1 MARPRIAIIGAGR
14 MGQGLGLAL
23 QRRGYSAALFARSER
38 PVAASL
44 LLQTGDITAVTTG
57 AEVVIIATPDDA
69 VTSVARQLA
78 EAGAVLRE
86 QAVLHISGLLDH
98 TALSPLRETKAGLGS
113 MHPLQT
119 LADPG
124 TAVERLQGVY
134 VTIEGDEPALQQAER
149 LARSLKMIP
158 VRIEA
163 SAKPRYHAAAS
174 LIANYTTVLASI
186 AERVAREAGVPP
198 EVARKIYLP
207 LLKGAV
213 DNLGEFSP
221 VAALTGPIR
230 RGDLATVRAHLEA
243 FQGEDRRVYAELGR
257 AALALAREG
266 GLDEAQ
272 ATKMEALLNGAAA
285 TAR

>member
-78 EAGAVLRE
+78 EAGAVSRE
-86 QAVLHISGLLDH
+86 QSVLHISGLLDH
-98 TALSPLRETKAGLGS
+98 TALLPLRETKAGLGS

-119 LADPG
+119 LADPA

-134 VTIEGDEPALQQAER
+134 ATIEGDEPALQQAER

-174 LIANYTTVLASI
+174 LVANYTTVLAAI
-186 AERVAREAGVPP
+186 AERVAKEAGVSA

-213 DNLGEFSP
+213 DNLVEFSP

-230 RGDLATVRAHLEA
+230 RGDLATVGAHLEA
-243 FQGEDRRVYAELGR
+243 LQGEDRRVYIELGR

-266 GLDEAQ
+266 GLEEAQ
-272 ATKMEALLNGAAA
+272 AVKMEALLNGAAA

>member
-69 VTSVARQLA
+69 VTSVARQLV
-78 EAGAVLRE
+78 EAGAVSRE
-86 QAVLHISGLLDH
+86 QSVLHISGLLDH
-98 TALSPLRETKAGLGS
+98 TALLSLRETKAGLGS

-119 LADPG
+119 LADPA

-134 VTIEGDEPALQQAER
+134 ATIEGDEPALQQAER

-174 LIANYTTVLASI
+174 LVANYTTVLAAI
-186 AERVAREAGVPP
+186 AERVAREAGVSP
-198 EVARKIYLP
+198 EIARKIYLP

-213 DNLGEFSP
+213 DNLVEFSP

-230 RGDLATVRAHLEA
+230 RGDLATVGAHLEA
-243 FQGEDRRVYAELGR
+243 LQGEDRRVYVELGR

-266 GLDEAQ
+266 GLEESQ
-272 ATKMEALLNGAAA
+272 AVKMEALLNGAAA